1 MTGFCFRSTILYS
14 AACLLMAGCAT
25 DGKNISPSLLSQ
37 LKVNRAAAKGSGVQQ
52 ASYQAEAGTGLAS
65 KKVEDPLTLRLRYA
79 RWMEEL
85 ENFPDA
91 QLQYSQ
97 VLAERPKN
105 FEAIIGLARIEQ
117 AVGDVEK
124 AEAGFRRAYA
134 LRPESSA
141 AQHALGQFQLS
152 QGRVAEALP
161 LLNKAV
167 LAQPDD
173 KAYRYD
179 LAVALAKSG
188 DINAALPHFQRTVGE
203 AAAHHNIATILRDAG
218 NFRGAEQHFRQALS
232 IQPDLA
238 ESRHALASLYSQ
250 IKSQQLAE
258 SARGTV
264 EQGTPNQS
272 VRPAAH
278 QSAAPRTATRNT
290 ATRTSPQTLTP
301 TQREQRRNQ
310 QTLTR

>member
-1 MTGFCFRSTILYS
+1 MTGFCFRSTILGS

-25 DGKNISPSLLSQ
+25 DSANVSPSLLSQ
-37 LKVNRAAAKGSGVQQ
+37 LKGNRATAQGGIQQ
-52 ASYQAEAGTGLAS
+52 ASYQAKAEGGLGS
-65 KKVEDPLTLRLRYA
+65 KKIEDPLTLRLRFA

-91 QLQYSQ
+91 QFQYSQ
-97 VLAERPKN
+97 VLAEHPEN
-105 FEAIIGLARIEQ
+105 FEAIVGLARIEQ
-117 AVGDVEK
+117 AVGEVEK

-134 LRPESSA
+134 LRPESAA

-152 QGRVAEALP
+152 QDRVAEALP

-188 DINAALPHFQRTVGE
+188 DINAALPHFKRTVGE
-203 AAAHHNIATILRDAG
+203 AAAHHNIASILRDAG
-218 NFRGAEQHFRQALS
+218 NLRGAEQHFRQAIS
-232 IQPDLA
+232 IQPDLS
-238 ESRHALASLYSQ
+238 ESRHALAALYSQ
-250 IKSQQLAE
+250 RKAQRIAE
-258 SARGTV
+258 STRGTV

-278 QSAAPRTATRNT
+278 QSATPRNT
-290 ATRTSPQTLTP
+290 TTRPQTLTP
-301 TQREQRRNQ
+301 AQREQRRNQ

>member
-1 MTGFCFRSTILYS
+1 
-14 AACLLMAGCAT
+14 MAGCAT
-25 DGKNISPSLLSQ
+25 DSANVSPSLLNQ
-37 LKVNRAAAKGSGVQQ
+37 LKNNRAAAKGGIQQ
-52 ASYQAEAGTGLAS
+52 ASYQQETETELAS
-65 KKVEDPLTLRLRYA
+65 KKIEDPLTLKLRYA

-91 QLQYSQ
+91 QLHYNQ
-97 VLAERPKN
+97 VLAERPEN
-105 FEAIIGLARIEQ
+105 FEAVIGLARIEQ
-117 AVGDVEK
+117 AVGEVEK

-134 LRPESSA
+134 LRPESA
-141 AQHALGQFQLS
+141 VAQHALGQFQLS
-152 QGRVAEALP
+152 QDRVAEALP

-188 DINAALPHFQRTVGE
+188 DINAALPHFKRTVGE

-218 NFRGAEQHFRQALS
+218 NLRGAEQHFRQALS
-232 IQPDLA
+232 IQPDLP
-238 ESRHALASLYSQ
+238 ESRHALAALYSQ
-250 IKSQQLAE
+250 IKARQLAE
-258 SARGTV
+258 STRGTV

-278 QSAAPRTATRNT
+278 QSATRRTAPRNT
-290 ATRTSPQTLTP
+290 ATRPPQTLTP

-310 QTLTR
+310 QTLPR